1 MFRGTVTHAPRFS
14 EDVSNNWMH
23 LTWTMMAPIE
33 TITVQQKRKKKNQQ
47 TRDAS
52 MLLPGLVPI
61 VWVFFFLVIEL
72 LQKTRREI
80 EKDVSM
86 ASHA

>member
-1 MFRGTVTHAPRFS
+1 
-14 EDVSNNWMH
+14 
-23 LTWTMMAPIE
+23 MAPIE
-33 TITVQQKRKKKNQQ
+33 TITVQQKRKKNPQ

-80 EKDVSM
+80 QKDVSM

>member
-1 MFRGTVTHAPRFS
+1 
-14 EDVSNNWMH
+14 
-23 LTWTMMAPIE
+23 
-33 TITVQQKRKKKNQQ
+33 
-47 TRDAS
+47 

>member
-33 TITVQQKRKKKNQQ
+33 TITVQQKRKKKINKHE
-47 TRDAS
+47 
-52 MLLPGLVPI
+52 MLQCSYLGLYQLFGF
-61 VWVFFFLVIEL
+61 FFFLVIEL

>member
-1 MFRGTVTHAPRFS
+1 MDDDGANR
-14 EDVSNNWMH
+14 NNNS
-23 LTWTMMAPIE
+23 TAKT
-33 TITVQQKRKKKNQQ
+33 KKKNQQ

>member
-1 MFRGTVTHAPRFS
+1 MFRGTVTRAPRFS

-33 TITVQQKRKKKNQQ
+33 TITVQQKRKKKSTN
-47 TRDAS
+47 TRCFNAPTWACTNC
-52 MLLPGLVPI
+52 LGI
-61 VWVFFFLVIEL
+61 FFLVIEL